1 MGCFTYSIY
10 IQICT
15 YLISLVTASKSEFLE
30 NICYYFCSRDCENVL
45 LSRTFLMTQY
55 ILIQASLLMMCKILM
70 TWTGKWKPNRHNLK
84 DLGARYVISRE
95 GLRYFL
101 VIALREK
108 CPNTELFLVRI
119 QSEYR
124 KIRTR
129 NNSAFWHLS
138 RSVVLKAFSKVAL
151 F

>member
-1 MGCFTYSIY
+1 
-10 IQICT
+10 
-15 YLISLVTASKSEFLE
+15 
-30 NICYYFCSRDCENVL
+30 
-45 LSRTFLMTQY
+45 MTQY

-84 DLGARYVISRE
+84 DLGARYVISGE

-119 QSEYR
+119 QPNTGKYGPE
-124 KIRTR
+124 ITPHFDTFH
-129 NNSAFWHLS
+129 A
-138 RSVVLKAFSKVAL
+138 VLF
-151 F
+151 